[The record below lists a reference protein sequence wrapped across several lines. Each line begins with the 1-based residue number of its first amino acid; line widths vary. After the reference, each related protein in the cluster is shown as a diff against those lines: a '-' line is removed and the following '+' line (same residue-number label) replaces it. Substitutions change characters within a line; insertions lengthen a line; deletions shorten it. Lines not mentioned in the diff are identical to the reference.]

1 MAGRIAEEL
10 GIAAADV
17 HDVAGAAADAVQRY
31 DCLLLGS
38 STWGCGELQDDWF
51 GFLEGLKGQDLSGKS
66 VALFG
71 CGDSSMYPDTF
82 CDAVGILREELAG
95 TGCRFV
101 GAYAPQ
107 NYSVTDSKVCEDGKF
122 VGLAIDEADS
132 EAVSSE
138 HLKQW
143 IAVLKGRGMSEQDY
157 VRFGELKIFMHQIYE
172 FKKGVR
178 NLVLCT
184 MCPTCAA
191 LVAERL
197 RGQRIEYLIQE
208 VTDNKVNLYFGKRAC
223 LDAVRAFIDK
233 PLNRLTPEQ
242 DFMLGAMLGYDII
255 QQCERFCR
263 QRSRFAL

>member
-101 GAYAPQ
+101 G
-107 NYSVTDSKVCEDGKF
+107 
-122 VGLAIDEADS
+122 LAIDEADS

-143 IAVLKGRGMSEQDY
+143 IAVLKE
-157 VRFGELKIFMHQIYE
+157 E
-172 FKKGVR
+172 GV
-178 NLVLCT
+178 
-184 MCPTCAA
+184 
-191 LVAERL
+191 
-197 RGQRIEYLIQE
+197 
-208 VTDNKVNLYFGKRAC
+208 
-223 LDAVRAFIDK
+223 
-233 PLNRLTPEQ
+233 
-242 DFMLGAMLGYDII
+242 
-255 QQCERFCR
+255 
-263 QRSRFAL
+263 

>member
-107 NYSVTDSKVCEDGKF
+107 KDGKF

-143 IAVLKGRGMSEQDY
+143 IAVLKE
-157 VRFGELKIFMHQIYE
+157 E
-172 FKKGVR
+172 GV
-178 NLVLCT
+178 
-184 MCPTCAA
+184 
-191 LVAERL
+191 
-197 RGQRIEYLIQE
+197 
-208 VTDNKVNLYFGKRAC
+208 
-223 LDAVRAFIDK
+223 
-233 PLNRLTPEQ
+233 
-242 DFMLGAMLGYDII
+242 
-255 QQCERFCR
+255 
-263 QRSRFAL
+263 

>member
-1 MAGRIAEEL
+1 MKGIFYGSTTGTTGSSAGRIAEEL

-17 HDVAGAAADAVQRY
+17 HDVAGMAADAVQRY

-143 IAVLKGRGMSEQDY
+143 IAVLKE
-157 VRFGELKIFMHQIYE
+157 E
-172 FKKGVR
+172 GV
-178 NLVLCT
+178 
-184 MCPTCAA
+184 
-191 LVAERL
+191 
-197 RGQRIEYLIQE
+197 
-208 VTDNKVNLYFGKRAC
+208 
-223 LDAVRAFIDK
+223 
-233 PLNRLTPEQ
+233 
-242 DFMLGAMLGYDII
+242 
-255 QQCERFCR
+255 
-263 QRSRFAL
+263 

>member
-1 MAGRIAEEL
+1 MKGIFYGSTTGTTGSLAGRIAEEL

-51 GFLEGLKGQDLSGKS
+51 GFLDGLKGQDLSGKS

-143 IAVLKGRGMSEQDY
+143 IAVLKE
-157 VRFGELKIFMHQIYE
+157 E
-172 FKKGVR
+172 GV
-178 NLVLCT
+178 
-184 MCPTCAA
+184 
-191 LVAERL
+191 
-197 RGQRIEYLIQE
+197 
-208 VTDNKVNLYFGKRAC
+208 
-223 LDAVRAFIDK
+223 
-233 PLNRLTPEQ
+233 
-242 DFMLGAMLGYDII
+242 
-255 QQCERFCR
+255 
-263 QRSRFAL
+263 

>member
-1 MAGRIAEEL
+1 MKGIFYGSTTGTTGSLAGRIAEEL

-17 HDVAGAAADAVQRY
+17 HDGRRGGGCGSALRLPAAG
-31 DCLLLGS
+31 LL
-38 STWGCGELQDDWF
+38 TWGCGELQDDWF

-143 IAVLKGRGMSEQDY
+143 IAVLKE
-157 VRFGELKIFMHQIYE
+157 E
-172 FKKGVR
+172 GV
-178 NLVLCT
+178 
-184 MCPTCAA
+184 
-191 LVAERL
+191 
-197 RGQRIEYLIQE
+197 
-208 VTDNKVNLYFGKRAC
+208 
-223 LDAVRAFIDK
+223 
-233 PLNRLTPEQ
+233 
-242 DFMLGAMLGYDII
+242 
-255 QQCERFCR
+255 
-263 QRSRFAL
+263 

>member
-1 MAGRIAEEL
+1 MLLLHQTKNKFGNERNILRKHYRDYRFFGRPHRGEL

-143 IAVLKGRGMSEQDY
+143 IAVLKE
-157 VRFGELKIFMHQIYE
+157 E
-172 FKKGVR
+172 GV
-178 NLVLCT
+178 
-184 MCPTCAA
+184 
-191 LVAERL
+191 
-197 RGQRIEYLIQE
+197 
-208 VTDNKVNLYFGKRAC
+208 
-223 LDAVRAFIDK
+223 
-233 PLNRLTPEQ
+233 
-242 DFMLGAMLGYDII
+242 
-255 QQCERFCR
+255 
-263 QRSRFAL
+263 